1 MNMTMARSAAAAGVM
16 AAGVVCAML
25 SCAPARAGSSC
36 TLGTGDFAFACVLTD
51 ADLNLTLSDGATV
64 EIPTD
69 LQGTVSPRGAAT
81 FGAPSTAYLAGVYN
95 GASYNNFFEFTLPSE
110 SPGVTVTSATLTLYS
125 GVINSKLNYTLFGPT
140 AVISSFTP
148 RTPNRS
154 LYNELG
160 TGTVY
165 ASYLLSPNNGS
176 VTAQMSEVVI
186 ALNETAIGVLNQTA
200 PGAKFQIT
208 GHVSPAVPE
217 PSTWIMILAGF
228 AGLGVAGWRGEAR
241 RRAAAS
247 AG

>member
-165 ASYLLSPNNGS
+165 ATYILSSNTS
-176 VTAQMSEVVI
+176 AADQMSEIVI
-186 ALNETAIGVLNQTA
+186 GLNAAAVSALNSAA
-200 PGAKFQIT
+200 AGAKFQIT

-228 AGLGVAGWRGEAR
+228 AGLGVAGWRREAR